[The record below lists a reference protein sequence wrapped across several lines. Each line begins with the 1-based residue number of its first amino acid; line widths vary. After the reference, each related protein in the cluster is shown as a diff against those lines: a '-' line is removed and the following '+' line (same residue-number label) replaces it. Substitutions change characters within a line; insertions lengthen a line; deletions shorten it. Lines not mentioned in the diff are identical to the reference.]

1 MTLARL
7 GKPKGEWNMVKGFEK
22 AYAEY
27 ERLREL
33 ACEPCE
39 PEIIRAEK
47 EYEPDGYSMEYTYNC
62 QECENKE
69 CEYWGDYNDTRD
81 E

>member
-1 MTLARL
+1 
-7 GKPKGEWNMVKGFEK
+7 MVKGFEK

-27 ERLREL
+27 ERLRER

-39 PEIIRAEK
+39 PETVWAE
-47 EYEPDGYSMEYTYNC
+47 EIEPNIYDEQYNC

-69 CEYWGDYNDTRD
+69 CEYWSEYNDTRD